1 MSAQS
6 ALPRINRI
14 TAAFDRVLLQVAPG
28 WAASR
33 AHNRLRTAAYRQA
46 YEAAEKTHLRPHAH
60 EKGSGNAIVSMTG
73 TALRNQARH
82 LDRNHDIISGGLSTL
97 VQNIIG
103 PTGINIVPTPR
114 DADGN
119 VVEEVVDQ
127 IMPLYQAWAKRPEVT
142 WMHDWPSVQRLLART
157 WLRDGE
163 AFAQELRG
171 FVPYLE
177 HGSAVPFS
185 LELLEPDLVPLD
197 LDDSARRILQGVER
211 NAWGRAVAFHVYK
224 QHPGDAGVFLP
235 ETKRVSADLIR
246 HVRTIDRIGQ
256 VRGISILAS
265 TFTRIEDLK
274 DYEESERIAAK
285 IAASM
290 AAVIIKGDPTLYDA
304 DKFGTAGQRRMRFQ
318 PGMVFDDLRPGESVQ
333 SIDSKRPNPNLEPYR
348 NGQIRAIASPMRIS
362 FSSLAKNYNGTYSAQ
377 RQELVEQYGAYGVL
391 AYEFV
396 SQMVRP
402 VYERL
407 VAMAVVSGELVLPRG
422 VTLASAIGADYLP
435 PSMPW
440 IDPLKEIN
448 ALTAQVRSGVRS
460 LSSVIAE
467 RGGRMYDTL
476 EQLSLDQR
484 WAAERGL
491 SLDVFAPAPAAP
503 TTAPA
508 STAGADTETEEEE

>member
-1 MSAQS
+1 MPQLSRMA
-6 ALPRINRI
+6 
-14 TAAFDRVLLQVAPG
+14 AAFDRALLQWAPG

-33 AHNRLRTAAYRQA
+33 AQHRIRAVAYRQA
-46 YEAAEKTHLRPHAH
+46 YEAAEATHLRGQAR
-60 EKGSGNAIVSMTG
+60 EAGSGNAIVSLTG

-103 PTGINIVPTPR
+103 PSGINIVPTPR

-119 VVEEVVDQ
+119 VVESVVDQ

-142 WMHDWPSVQRLLART
+142 WMHDWASVQRLLART

-171 FVPYLE
+171 FVPFLE

-185 LELLEPDLVPLD
+185 LELMEPDLVPLD

-224 QHPGDAGVFLP
+224 QHPGDAAVFRP

-256 VRGISILAS
+256 VRGVSILAS

-304 DKFGTAGQRRMRFQ
+304 EGFASAGKRKMRFQ

-348 NGQIRAIASPMRIS
+348 NGQLRAIAAPMRIS
-362 FSSLAKNYNGTYSAQ
+362 FSSLSKNYNGTYSAQ

-407 VAMAVVSGELVLPRG
+407 IAMAVVSGELVLPPG

-435 PSMPW
+435 PPMPW
-440 IDPLKEIN
+440 INPVHEMQGISM
-448 ALTAQVRSGVRS
+448 AVRGGVKS
-460 LSSVIAE
+460 LSRVIAE
-467 RGGRMYDTL
+467 RGDRMYDTL
-476 EQLSLDQR
+476 EQIAIERR
-484 WAAERGL
+484 WAEDLGIILDTDPRQVSAAGL
-491 SLDVFAPAPAAP
+491 TQARAPGSRLA
-503 TTAPA
+503 
-508 STAGADTETEEEE
+508 TEPNEEEEQQ

>member
-1 MSAQS
+1 MSAQV
-6 ALPRINRI
+6 AAPRINRI
-14 TAAFDRVLLQVAPG
+14 AAAFDRVLLQVAPG

-33 AHNRLRTAAYRQA
+33 AQNRLRTAAYRQA

-114 DADGN
+114 DTDGN
-119 VVEEVVDQ
+119 VVEELVDQ

-503 TTAPA
+503 TTVPA

>member
-1 MSAQS
+1 MA
-6 ALPRINRI
+6 
-14 TAAFDRVLLQVAPG
+14 DRLDRLLMRFAPA

-33 AHNRLRTAAYRQA
+33 ARDRLLAHAYHQA
-46 YEAAEKTHLRPHAH
+46 YEAAQVSHLRKQSRDH
-60 EKGSGNAIVSMTG
+60 GSGNAIVSLTG
-73 TALRNQARH
+73 AALRNQARH

-97 VQNIIG
+97 VQNIVG
-103 PTGINIVPTPR
+103 PSGINIVPTPR
-114 DADGN
+114 DAAGN
-119 VVEEVVDQ
+119 VDEGLVDQ
-127 IMPLYQAWAKRPEVT
+127 IMPLYLAWSKRPEVT

-177 HGSAVPFS
+177 HGSSVPFS

-197 LDDSARRILQGVER
+197 LDDTNRRILQGVER

-224 QHPGDAGVFLP
+224 QHPGDAGIFLP

-290 AAVIIKGDPTLYDA
+290 AAVIIKGDPGSYDVA
-304 DKFGTAGQRRMRFQ
+304 NPSPERKLRFQ
-318 PGMVFDDLRPGESVQ
+318 PGMVFDDLVPGESVQ

-348 NGQIRAIASPMRIS
+348 NAQLRAIAAPMRVS

-391 AYEFV
+391 AYEFI

-402 VYERL
+402 VYERF

-422 VTLASAIGADYLP
+422 VTLANAIGADYLAP
-435 PSMPW
+435 PMPW
-440 IDPLKEIN
+440 INPVHEMQGI
-448 ALTAQVRSGVRS
+448 TAAVRGGVRS
-460 LSSVIAE
+460 LTSVIAE

-476 EQLSLDQR
+476 EQVARERAWARELGIVLDTDPGQTTGGGNLNQIPD
-484 WAAERGL
+484 AMQ
-491 SLDVFAPAPAAP
+491 APAN
-503 TTAPA
+503 
-508 STAGADTETEEEE
+508 SGANA